1 MNLPNIETLLLQE
14 MEEVKG
20 GTAGTCTCVSG
31 AAQSPKDGG
40 ECVCQSGAAQKY
52 SEENKPIGQK
62 PTCSCS
68 SGAIQ

>member
-31 AAQSPKDGG
+31 AQQSDKDGG
-40 ECVCQSGAAQKY
+40 TCICQSGAVQKAKN
-52 SEENKPIGQK
+52 ETEIIGQK